1 MSNPIAFGC
10 APLTDEQ
17 RNRFDLLVDDER
29 DRDWWAKVFAC
40 GAFIA
45 GGAAL
50 FVFDKT
56 QCVKRVGD
64 VDIWTPRGFP
74 LLEMVK
80 SYCDLL
86 KLRKIVAFIRLQ
98 NYIVTI
104 VNPQRNIQFLTIGD
118 QSLQE
123 ILESFDFDCVQC
135 AIFSRPVTDR
145 IGPVLRSSSSS
156 KKTPKSELC
165 VCVSNI
171 AEEAIETRWIK
182 WLNSIPWGF
191 KAHHC
196 PEAVQKRREEHR
208 LHKLHTKGFLR
219 FGQPVDSTL
228 KATHECLAKHCEYNQ
243 YWQGDSSQLVPLDE
257 SVCTKIAEI
266 EKRSGDSLQEYCEG
280 KNPQNNWVLA
290 PTWRQLVI
298 LEERKHI
305 SRIRTMWDAKK
316 TSSEE
321 NARKK
326 RLALRNFD
334 LLIEGKVPMAEVR
347 LSILSDALKCG
358 VDAFGLH
365 VDSAYHF
372 KEDDYDTL
380 ARFVERCFT

>member
-1 MSNPIAFGC
+1 MSKTITFRC

-17 RNRFDLLVDDER
+17 RRRFNLLIDDEQ
-29 DRDWWAKVFAC
+29 DQDWWEKVFSY

-45 GGAAL
+45 GGAGL

-56 QCVKRVGD
+56 QCAKHVGD
-64 VDIWTPRGFP
+64 VDIWTPKGFP

-80 SYCDLL
+80 SYCNLL
-86 KLRKIVAFIRLQ
+86 KLRQIAFFIRLQ

-104 VNPQRNIQFLTIGD
+104 VNPHRNVQFLTIGD
-118 QSLQE
+118 LSMQE

-135 AIFSRPVTDR
+135 AIFSRPVADR
-145 IGPVLRSSSSS
+145 IGPVLRSSRTGE
-156 KKTPKSELC
+156 KKAKRELC
-165 VCVSNI
+165 VYVSEI

-191 KAHHC
+191 KAHRC
-196 PEAVQKRREEHR
+196 PEALQKRREEQR
-208 LHKLHTKGFLR
+208 LHKLRSKGFLR
-219 FGQPVDSTL
+219 FGQPVDSSL
-228 KATHECLAKHCEYNQ
+228 KATHECLAQHCEYNQ

-266 EKRSGDSLQEYCEG
+266 EKRSGNSLREYYEG
-280 KNPQNNWVLA
+280 KVPQNNWILA
-290 PTWRQLVI
+290 PTWRQLVS

-305 SRIRTMWDAKK
+305 SRTRMIWAAKQ

-321 NARKK
+321 SARKK
-326 RLALRNFD
+326 HLALRNFD
-334 LLIEGKVPMAEVR
+334 LLIEGKIPLAEVR

-358 VDAFGLH
+358 VDSFGLH
-365 VDSAYHF
+365 IDSAFHF

-380 ARFVERCFT
+380 TRFVERCFA